1 MRAHTHAHNNAK
13 GPSACS
19 RGVRRPLAGQEVGPR
34 ARGARA
40 AALHVPPGRGGTLD
54 DPDCPAAVRSG
65 QWGSGAQDT
74 QRSTAIATTTCLP
87 RKVHII
93 VRISSRTQRG
103 SPRSLPNSKDIASE
117 VLERLEPA
125 AACIERNL
133 GVSIG
138 ECQGFSIERNAGARV
153 LGSFQTIP
161 TTHPRSLMRCA
172 RAEVSRGMAQSAH
185 LAMRAISVDGGNQRP
200 HRLSSPS
207 LTSKQ
212 RARD

>member
-1 MRAHTHAHNNAK
+1 M
-13 GPSACS
+13 
-19 RGVRRPLAGQEVGPR
+19 
-34 ARGARA
+34 
-40 AALHVPPGRGGTLD
+40 LHVPPGRGGTLD
-54 DPDCPAAVRSG
+54 DPNCPAAVRSG

-74 QRSTAIATTTCLP
+74 QRSTAIAMTTCLP

-103 SPRSLPNSKDIASE
+103 SPRSLPNSKNIASE
-117 VLERLEPA
+117 VLERLEPV

-172 RAEVSRGMAQSAH
+172 HAEASRGMAQSAH
-185 LAMRAISVDGGNQRP
+185 LAMRAISVDGGNQSP

-207 LTSKQ
+207 LTSQQ

>member
-1 MRAHTHAHNNAK
+1 M
-13 GPSACS
+13 
-19 RGVRRPLAGQEVGPR
+19 
-34 ARGARA
+34 
-40 AALHVPPGRGGTLD
+40 LHVPPGRGGTLD

-74 QRSTAIATTTCLP
+74 QRSTAIAMTTCLP

-93 VRISSRTQRG
+93 VRISSRTQRA
-103 SPRSLPNSKDIASE
+103 SPRSLPNSKNIASE
-117 VLERLEPA
+117 VLERLEPV

-172 RAEVSRGMAQSAH
+172 HAEASRGMAQSAH
-185 LAMRAISVDGGNQRP
+185 LAMRAISVDGGNQSP

>member
-54 DPDCPAAVRSG
+54 DPNCPAAVRSG

-74 QRSTAIATTTCLP
+74 QRSTAIAMTTCLP

-117 VLERLEPA
+117 VLERLEPV

-172 RAEVSRGMAQSAH
+172 HAEASRGMAQSAH
-185 LAMRAISVDGGNQRP
+185 LAMRAISVDGGNQSP

-207 LTSKQ
+207 LTSQQ
-212 RARD
+212 RAPD

>member
-1 MRAHTHAHNNAK
+1 MTSTA
-13 GPSACS
+13 
-19 RGVRRPLAGQEVGPR
+19 RPW
-34 ARGARA
+34 
-40 AALHVPPGRGGTLD
+40 
-54 DPDCPAAVRSG
+54 VRSG

-74 QRSTAIATTTCLP
+74 QRSTAIAMTTCLP

-117 VLERLEPA
+117 VLERLEPV

-172 RAEVSRGMAQSAH
+172 RAEVSRGMAQKVLTWPCVRSRLMEAINAH
-185 LAMRAISVDGGNQRP
+185 TAFRRP
-200 HRLSSPS
+200 R
-207 LTSKQ
+207 
-212 RARD
+212 

>member
-40 AALHVPPGRGGTLD
+40 AVLHVPPGRGGTLD
-54 DPDCPAAVRSG
+54 DPNCPAAVRSG

-103 SPRSLPNSKDIASE
+103 SPRSLPDSKYIASE
-117 VLERLEPA
+117 VPERVEAPA
-125 AACIERNL
+125 AGTCPHLGASSRSGPGVGGASPSSSTAALAAPALAARSASTTRRGQRRSRLLLLLNL
-133 GVSIG
+133 GK
-138 ECQGFSIERNAGARV
+138 
-153 LGSFQTIP
+153 
-161 TTHPRSLMRCA
+161 SLRC
-172 RAEVSRGMAQSAH
+172 
-185 LAMRAISVDGGNQRP
+185 LW
-200 HRLSSPS
+200 
-207 LTSKQ
+207 
-212 RARD
+212 

>member
-1 MRAHTHAHNNAK
+1 M
-13 GPSACS
+13 
-19 RGVRRPLAGQEVGPR
+19 
-34 ARGARA
+34 
-40 AALHVPPGRGGTLD
+40 LHVPPGRGGTLD

-74 QRSTAIATTTCLP
+74 QRSTAIAMTTCLP

-103 SPRSLPNSKDIASE
+103 SPRSLPNSKNIASE
-117 VLERLEPA
+117 VLERLEPV

-172 RAEVSRGMAQSAH
+172 HAEASRGMAQSAH
-185 LAMRAISVDGGNQRP
+185 L
-200 HRLSSPS
+200 
-207 LTSKQ
+207 
-212 RARD
+212 RARHQEVMTSRARTMHQWRDHRSQTL

>member
-1 MRAHTHAHNNAK
+1 M
-13 GPSACS
+13 
-19 RGVRRPLAGQEVGPR
+19 
-34 ARGARA
+34 
-40 AALHVPPGRGGTLD
+40 LHVPPGRGGTLD

-87 RKVHII
+87 RKVHIL

-103 SPRSLPNSKDIASE
+103 GAISLPNSKNIASE
-117 VLERLEPA
+117 VLERLEPV

-172 RAEVSRGMAQSAH
+172 RAAAELWA
-185 LAMRAISVDGGNQRP
+185 LYGGLRP
-200 HRLSSPS
+200 YL
-207 LTSKQ
+207 
-212 RARD
+212 